1 MPDHLHRL
9 VSRISEI
16 VPSMTKETLDAKFG
30 NMDHNSNSKSYL
42 DDAMG
47 LGYTDDI
54 HGDFDIYEGGK
65 CHYDPYFIYG
75 FGRFGE
81 LDLTDPFDIDDL
93 WKIHEID
100 HLALDEDD
108 PFYHGHF
115 DHFDHEF
122 GGFGGDEFFQYD
134 DPNMYEGVD
143 DFIDMDDADAFNE
156 FEMHDDHHDF
166 DMAYDDV
173 QDIELVDMWDHDV
186 SEL

>member
-1 MPDHLHRL
+1 MNR
-9 VSRISEI
+9 EI
-16 VPSMTKETLDAKFG
+16 LESKFG
-30 NMDHNSNSKSYL
+30 NMDHQSNSRSYL
-42 DDAMG
+42 DDEMER
-47 LGYTDDI
+47 GYLHADDI
-54 HGDFDIYEGGK
+54 TDEFDLYEGGR

-81 LDLTDPFDIDDL
+81 LDLTDPFDIEDL

-115 DHFDHEF
+115 DHYDHEL
-122 GGFGGDEFFQYD
+122 GGFGDEFFQYD
-134 DPNMYEGVD
+134 DVGMYDGVD
-143 DFIDMDDADAFNE
+143 DFIDIDDADNFDE
-156 FEMHDDHHDF
+156 DFEMHHDGLEDF